1 MAHGPEKRAAARQL
15 YVQQRQPITTVA
27 ERVDVAQSTVRQ
39 WKRQAAQQGD
49 DWDQAR
55 QVSALT
61 DTSTESVLTQLVADY
76 VQLHASVVDQVKE
89 DPSLPAA
96 EKVKHLSMLA
106 DAFTK
111 TMSSAEKV
119 SPKMSRLAVA
129 TDVINR
135 LSQFVAEKYPQ
146 HGDAFL
152 EILEPF
158 GRRIAKVYG
167 E

>member
-15 YVQQRQPITTVA
+15 YVQQRLPIAAVA
-27 ERVDVAQSTVRQ
+27 ERVDAAQSTVRQ

-61 DTSTESVLTQLVADY
+61 DTSTEGVLTQLVADY

-89 DPSLPAA
+89 DQNLPAS

-129 TDVINR
+129 TDVIHR

-146 HGDAFL
+146 HGEAFL

>member
-1 MAHGPEKRAAARQL
+1 MAHGPETRATARQL
-15 YVQQRQPITTVA
+15 YVQQRLPLTTIA
-27 ERVDVAQSTVRQ
+27 GRLDVSVSTVRG
-39 WKRQAAQQGD
+39 WKRKAEQDGD
-49 DWDQAR
+49 DWDRAR

-89 DPSLPAA
+89 DPNLPAS
-96 EKVKHLSMLA
+96 EKVKSLSMLA

-111 TMSSAEKV
+111 TMNSAEKV
-119 SPKMSRLAVA
+119 SPKMSRLAIA

-146 HGDAFL
+146 HGEAFL